1 MYRVLLLLIDT
12 QFYFFFQN
20 KTEAPVP
27 RRTVTVPSFTGFFF
41 LIFFLARSIVIG
53 CEGVGV
59 GVGGGAAGFFASV
72 APLKNDRHDD
82 DPPVFLLFC
91 FFASQRK

>member
-1 MYRVLLLLIDT
+1 M
-12 QFYFFFQN
+12 
-20 KTEAPVP
+20 P

-59 GVGGGAAGFFASV
+59 GVGG
-72 APLKNDRHDD
+72 APRVFS
-82 DPPVFLLFC
+82 PPWRL
-91 FFASQRK
+91 